1 MTERQ
6 QASHLVPAQATLGE
20 GPVWDRERGV
30 LWWVDIMAPAVHCL
44 DPRDGSTRQWPAPAK
59 VGWVVPATGGGLV
72 AGLNDGLYSFDPLS
86 GAFSK
91 ILNVEDDLPNNRLND
106 AGADY
111 RGRIWFGTMD
121 DLEANASGRFY
132 MFDGRGARPLDIA
145 PICITNGPATNADA
159 SLLYAVDTLGLKI
172 VEYPILADGGVG
184 PGRVFA
190 EIDPADGYPDG
201 VICDAEGGVWLALW
215 GGWSARRYDR
225 NGEITD
231 IVEFPAA
238 QVTKIA
244 LGGPD
249 GRTAYATTA
258 RKGLDEAALA
268 AQPMAGDVFTFRTMV
283 PGISIPAVSLPA

>member
-1 MTERQ
+1 
-6 QASHLVPAQATLGE
+6 
-20 GPVWDRERGV
+20 
-30 LWWVDIMAPAVHCL
+30 MAPAIHCL
-44 DPRDGSTRQWPAPAK
+44 DPRDGSARQWPAPAK
-59 VGWVVPATGGGLV
+59 VGWVVPASGGQLV
-72 AGLNDGLYSFDPLS
+72 AGLNDGLYSFDPASSSFDKL
-86 GAFSK
+86 
-91 ILNVEDDLPNNRLND
+91 LNVEDDLPNNRLND
-106 AGADY
+106 AGADNK
-111 RGRIWFGTMD
+111 GRIWFGTMD
-121 DLEANASGRFY
+121 DLETDASGRFY
-132 MFDGRGARPLDIA
+132 MYDGRDARPLDIPA
-145 PICITNGPATNADA
+145 VCITNGPAANADA

-172 VEYPILADGGVG
+172 VEYPILADGSVG
-184 PGRVFA
+184 LGRVFA

-201 VICDAEGGVWLALW
+201 VTCDAEGGVWLALW

-268 AQPMAGDVFTFRTMV
+268 KQPLAGDVFTFRTSV
-283 PGISIPAVSLPA
+283 PGIAVAAVPLST